1 MSDHSEIMRE
11 RIRERARHLWQAAG
25 CTDEGDE
32 HFWKLAERQV
42 REEEKDYDKTLK
54 DSFPASD
61 PPANSGF
68 TS

>member
-1 MSDHSEIMRE
+1 MDRYDEIMRE
-11 RIRERARHLWQAAG
+11 RIRERADMLWRAAG
-25 CTDEGDE
+25 DADANRE
-32 HFWKLAERQV
+32 HFWPRAEQEV
-42 REEEKDYDKTLK
+42 KNEEREYDETLK

>member
-1 MSDHSEIMRE
+1 MDKCNEIMQE
-11 RIRERARHLWQAAG
+11 RIRERAYMLWQAAG
-25 CTDEGDE
+25 GTDANRE
-32 HFWKLAERQV
+32 HFWLLAEQEV
-42 REEEKDYDKTLK
+42 KNEEQEYDKTLK

>member
-1 MSDHSEIMRE
+1 MSDHSEIMQE
-11 RIRERARHLWQAAG
+11 RIRERAWYLWQASG

-32 HFWKLAERQV
+32 HFWRLAEQQV
-42 REEEKDYDKTLK
+42 DQEEKDYDKTLK